1 MTAAGTTVLEK
12 LARRLGEVCPGGVR
26 RDEPLSAHSY
36 WAIGGPADLLVEPGA
51 PAEVAAAVRELR
63 DSGVPVAVIGGGTNV
78 LFPDEG
84 FRGVVLKVAGRLNRF
99 RIDGCRVESESGVW
113 VPRLARTAGCLGL
126 TGIEHT
132 VGIPG
137 TLGGLVLMNGGSQR
151 KGIGTHV
158 VRVTGCDASGNPVS
172 FTREEC
178 AFAYRESRLQ
188 TNGCIVTGVELE
200 LARGDAA
207 AIRREMIGIM
217 KSRRLKFPK
226 RLPNCGSVF
235 VSNPAMYEKF
245 GPPGKMIEDAGL
257 KGTRIGGALIP
268 ELHGNFIVNTGGA
281 TADDVKRLVRL
292 VRERVEARTGFW
304 LVCEVRTLLADGT
317 FVPLHDRL

>member
-1 MTAAGTTVLEK
+1 MTLAGTTVPEALV
-12 LARRLGEVCPGGVR
+12 RRLGDACPGAVR

-36 WAIGGPADLLVEPGA
+36 WAIGGPADLLVEPGT
-51 PAEVAAAVRELR
+51 PAEVAAALR
-63 DSGVPVAVIGGGTNV
+63 ILKDSGVAVAVIGGGTNV

-99 RIDGCRVESESGVW
+99 QIEGCRVKAEAGVW
-113 VPRLARTAGCLGL
+113 VPRLARTVGCRGL

-158 VRVTGCDASGNPVS
+158 VRVSGWDATGNPVS

-200 LARGDAA
+200 LASGDAA
-207 AIRREMIGIM
+207 SIRREMISIM

-235 VSNPAMYEKF
+235 VSDPAMYEKF

-281 TADDVKRLVRL
+281 TAEDVKALVRL
-292 VRERVEARTGFW
+292 VRGKVHERTDFW
-304 LVCEVRTLLADGT
+304 LVCEVRLLIPDGT
-317 FVPLHDRL
+317 FVPLHERL